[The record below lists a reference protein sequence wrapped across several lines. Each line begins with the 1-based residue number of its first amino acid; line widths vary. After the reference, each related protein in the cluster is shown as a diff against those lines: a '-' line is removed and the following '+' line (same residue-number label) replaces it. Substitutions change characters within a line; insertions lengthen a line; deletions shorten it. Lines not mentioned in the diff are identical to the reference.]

1 MADNKSVAKH
11 DHNVEE
17 EDEQEEEDDTPL
29 NDETQADEEMDEEN
43 EEEDESEEDEDEEE
57 ASGEEES
64 QEDEGSKAGSGGED
78 DEEEESDGEEP
89 PPVEYNVNSRPK
101 RSTAGNKMAILM
113 SQSKEEQENDPFY
126 TEAFHGGFR
135 EDDVEETFNSPRSS
149 VAGDESDEVDSDFDD
164 PEQEEEIEVMPMED
178 EWDPIRIRKRKLTTG
193 EVEEFSPEELFAKIK
208 ELGERISQPYIRPEP
223 TPEEEKEQIRRMAEA
238 METEKTNIQ
247 RMNWFADL
255 EVERKKR
262 RREAILRNPLV
273 GPYIKTISDEK
284 GYRIIVPEVHRWE
297 PAAPVVKVVCAYSGK
312 PAKYKD
318 PVTDC
323 GFSSLR
329 AFRAIR
335 SDYIGKLL
343 QHKKD
348 PIVSKFFE
356 EHEVVEEVMPPS
368 SDDEEDG
375 EDEEEEI
382 DIEGEEANETTTS
395 QEHSRKEQSCPA
407 NFPTIVQSVSNS
419 SLNDREEMGC
429 TVTTE
434 HRREEA
440 AAEANTHLLVESSRL
455 HVSSSACQL
464 VPTPLLSRGPSP
476 CLSEVGTSCQPPEH
490 TIHPTIAVEE
500 ELEKKEKELHI
511 AEPQYAH
518 RCVDLDVTLDDDNGN
533 GASLQLPSTSDGEA
547 SAILEASVGLLE
559 KSLRISDAKVTQLER
574 LVQLQQQ
581 DIESLRFEIKWKDD
595 RINNLQKELAKL
607 EYLRPKPASPA
618 GDESQDE

>member
-1 MADNKSVAKH
+1 MKPK
-11 DHNVEE
+11 
-17 EDEQEEEDDTPL
+17 P
-29 NDETQADEEMDEEN
+29 DEEMDEEN

-64 QEDEGSKAGSGGED
+64 QEDEGSKAGSGEKMT
-78 DEEEESDGEEP
+78 
-89 PPVEYNVNSRPK
+89 K
-101 RSTAGNKMAILM
+101 RKKATAKNLLQSTAGNKMAILM

-126 TEAFHGGFR
+126 TEAFMA
-135 EDDVEETFNSPRSS
+135 DDVEETFNSPRSS

-193 EVEEFSPEELFAKIK
+193 EEFSPEELFAKIK

-356 EHEVVEEVMPPS
+356 EHEVVEE
-368 SDDEEDG
+368 
-375 EDEEEEI
+375 
-382 DIEGEEANETTTS
+382 
-395 QEHSRKEQSCPA
+395 
-407 NFPTIVQSVSNS
+407 
-419 SLNDREEMGC
+419 
-429 TVTTE
+429 
-434 HRREEA
+434 
-440 AAEANTHLLVESSRL
+440 SSRL

-511 AEPQYAH
+511 AEPQYA
-518 RCVDLDVTLDDDNGN
+518 
-533 GASLQLPSTSDGEA
+533 S
-547 SAILEASVGLLE
+547 
-559 KSLRISDAKVTQLER
+559 
-574 LVQLQQQ
+574 
-581 DIESLRFEIKWKDD
+581 
-595 RINNLQKELAKL
+595 KELAKL